1 MILSLTYGGERIE
14 GKRRQML
21 NADDRH
27 QITQTLAL
35 HAYVTDED
43 QLDRLDELFVP
54 EAVYDMSLLGMGAF
68 EGLDTIRAAAS
79 RLRASGHAPTAH
91 FVTNVVIDGRA
102 GGTAGARSRGLMI
115 MHDGELRAVTYDDT
129 LRRHEGQWLISLRV
143 ITPLHPSSD
152 V

>member
-1 MILSLTYGGERIE
+1 
-14 GKRRQML
+14 ML

-35 HAYVTDED
+35 HAYISDED

-54 EAVYDMSLLGMGAF
+54 DAVYDMSRLGMGAF
-68 EGLDTIRAAAS
+68 EGMDAIRSAAS
-79 RLRASGHAPTAH
+79 GLRASGHAPTAH
-91 FVTNVVIDGRA
+91 FVTNVVIDERD

-129 LRRHEGQWLISLRV
+129 LRRHDGRWLISLRM

>member
-1 MILSLTYGGERIE
+1 
-14 GKRRQML
+14 ML

-35 HAYVTDED
+35 HAYVSDED

-54 EAVYDMSLLGMGAF
+54 DAVYDMSLLGMGAF
-68 EGLDTIRAAAS
+68 AGLDAIRAAAS
-79 RLRASGHAPTAH
+79 GLRASGHAPTAH
-91 FVTNVVIDGRA
+91 FVTNVVVDERDE
-102 GGTAGARSRGLMI
+102 GTAATRSRGLMI

-129 LRRHEGQWLISLRV
+129 FRRHDGRWLITRRL

-152 V
+152 A